1 MPDAFSG
8 VRLESDQRIR
18 EQVVAGSVGS
28 VEVEGGGTRR
38 NKDQASLLVK
48 GHSSPVIGAANVL
61 PGVFRPRFVAELS
74 GMRDS
79 VERPAQTP
87 GSEVVR
93 ANMAR
98 GRGQRLTHNAAEN
111 KEVLVHDARGC
122 GGDGESSRLAAE
134 TLP

>member
-18 EQVVAGSVGS
+18 EQVVAGSIGP

-38 NKDQASLLVK
+38 NKDQASLYVK

-79 VERPAQTP
+79 VKRPAQAP

-93 ANMAR
+93 TNVAR
-98 GRGQRLTHNAAEN
+98 GRRQRLARSEERRVG
-111 KEVLVHDARGC
+111 KEGRCGVGAMRGN
-122 GGDGESSRLAAE
+122 RK
-134 TLP
+134 